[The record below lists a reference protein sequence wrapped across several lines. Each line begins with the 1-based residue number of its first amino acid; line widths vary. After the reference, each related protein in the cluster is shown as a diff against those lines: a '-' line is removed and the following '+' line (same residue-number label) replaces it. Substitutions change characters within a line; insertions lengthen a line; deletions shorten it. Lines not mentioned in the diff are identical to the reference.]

1 MARQDELLVW
11 KDEAFKAQ
19 WRGKKIP
26 IEIAN
31 EAFQD
36 LLIDYKDV
44 LVTFRARNDI
54 FKMSLTRGHI
64 NSFLYDLVSRL
75 WKHDSD
81 ADKADISDVYNRGND
96 FYGWFLDERM
106 LYSMGYFDDSEETD
120 LQKKC
125 SIAQEKKLNMIC
137 KDILNL

>member
-1 MARQDELLVW
+1 
-11 KDEAFKAQ
+11 
-19 WRGKKIP
+19 
-26 IEIAN
+26 
-31 EAFQD
+31 
-36 LLIDYKDV
+36 
-44 LVTFRARNDI
+44 
-54 FKMSLTRGHI
+54 MSLTRGHI

-106 LYSMGYFDDSEETD
+106 LYSMGYFDDSEEKD